1 MLITS
6 VSVSA
11 EAMLKSIRSHWG
23 IESMHWVLDVV
34 FNEDAS
40 SIRQG
45 NAAAN
50 MVIIRGFVLNILNRI
65 KTKRE
70 TEPKMML
77 TMGWSSNNLKRF
89 INALIKFN

>member
-11 EAMLKSIRSHWG
+11 EAMLKSIISHWG

-45 NAAAN
+45 NAPAN
-50 MVIIRGFVLNILNRI
+50 MVSIRGFVLNILNRI
-65 KTKRE
+65 KTKRRDQ
-70 TEPKMML
+70 TKNDAYYGL
-77 TMGWSSNNLKRF
+77 V
-89 INALIKFN
+89 IK

>member
-45 NAAAN
+45 NAPAN
-50 MVIIRGFVLNILNRI
+50 
-65 KTKRE
+65 
-70 TEPKMML
+70 
-77 TMGWSSNNLKRF
+77 
-89 INALIKFN
+89 NALIKFN